1 MRLFVAID
9 LDENAREAIGAEQRR
24 LMHALGTVRSLR
36 WVRPADMHLTLAFL
50 GETDQSRAQA
60 IVGAM
65 GAALAA
71 TPFVIAFTGLGVFP
85 PRGAPSVL
93 WIGVGAGRHE
103 LIAVERAV
111 ADRLERAGVARER
124 RPYHPHL
131 TLARWRESRPSDRQR
146 ALAHAPTGAIA
157 RARIAGATLYQ
168 SRLSPA
174 GPTYTA
180 LTHANLAGRTA

>member
-131 TLARWRESRPSDRQR
+131 TLARWRAARPGDRQR
-146 ALAHAPTGAIA
+146 VVGADSGGDVA
-157 RARIAGATLYQ
+157 RVTVASVVLYQ
-168 SRLSPA
+168 SRLAST
-174 GPTYTA
+174 GPTY
-180 LTHANLAGRTA
+180 NVLARAPLES